1 MEKVEENNPSTAIPN
16 EIMTS
21 KLVKKNLDSPDEII
35 SSEKEKIELVNLG
48 GFNIARVTLEPG
60 WSWEK
65 YVKPIEKTNSCQVAH
80 TSLILSGKARTV
92 MDDGRTVY
100 ENGPGDIGIVPPG
113 HNSMVIGNEPC
124 IMIDFSG
131 IEEYIK
137 GRRS

>member
-1 MEKVEENNPSTAIPN
+1 MEKVEENPSTAISN

-35 SSEKEKIELVNLG
+35 SYEKEKIELVNLG
-48 GFNIARVTLEPG
+48 SFNIARVTLEPG

-65 YVKPIEKTNSCQVAH
+65 YVKPMEKTNSYQVAH

-92 MDDGRTVY
+92 MNDGTVY
-100 ENGPGDIGIVPPG
+100 ESGPGDIGIVPPE
-113 HNSMVIGNEPC
+113 HNSRVIRNEPC
-124 IMIDFSG
+124 IMIDFSD

>member
-1 MEKVEENNPSTAIPN
+1 MEKVEENPSTTISN
-16 EIMTS
+16 EMMTS

-60 WSWEK
+60 WSSEK
-65 YVKPIEKTNSCQVAH
+65 YVRPIEKTNSCQFAH

-92 MDDGRTVY
+92 MDDGTVY
-100 ENGPGDIGIVPPG
+100 ESGPGDIGIVPPG

>member
-1 MEKVEENNPSTAIPN
+1 MEKVEENRSTAISN
-16 EIMTS
+16 EILTS
-21 KLVKKNLDSPDEII
+21 KLVKKNLDSPEEII
-35 SSEKEKIELVNLG
+35 SSEKEKIEFVNLG

-60 WSWEK
+60 WRWEK

-92 MDDGRTVY
+92 MDDGTVY
-100 ENGPGDIGIVPPG
+100 ESGPGDIGIVPPG

>member
-1 MEKVEENNPSTAIPN
+1 LSNGKAKENSSTTISN
-16 EIMTS
+16 KMTS
-21 KLVKKNLDSPDEII
+21 KLVKKTLNSPDEII
-35 SSEKEKIELVNLG
+35 SSVKEKIELVNLD

-60 WSWEK
+60 WSWDK

-80 TSLILSGKARTV
+80 TSLILSGRARTI
-92 MDDGRTVY
+92 MDDGTVY
-100 ENGPGDIGIVPPG
+100 DSGPGDVGIVPPG
-113 HNSMVIGNEPC
+113 HNSMVIGDEPC